1 MLKSRTK
8 WQLPQIVD
16 EKEIATLAT
25 ENQVSPFLIK
35 LLSNRQINTTEK
47 IQPFLNPETQ
57 PLHDPFLMHDMEKAV
72 ARIHQ
77 GIEEGENILVYGDYD
92 ADGITS
98 TTVLLE
104 TLETLGANASF
115 YLPNR
120 FIDGYGPNVA
130 AFEKAIEAGVSLIVT
145 VDNGVAGHEAIARAG
160 ELGVDVIVTDHH
172 ELPAELPAAFA
183 IVHPAHPEGAYPFK
197 QLAGVGVAFK
207 LATALLDEVPE
218 EMLDLVA
225 IGTVA
230 DLVSLTDENR
240 TLVAKGLRLLKDTE
254 RIGLHAL
261 CQVAGI
267 DQESLTEES
276 IGFGLSPRLNAVGR
290 LGDASPGVKL
300 LSTFDPEEAA
310 LLAKEI
316 DTINKKRQ
324 EIVETITQEALA
336 LVAEQAEHAVL
347 VLEKAGWHEGVLGIV
362 ASKIVSETGKP
373 AVVLTRDP
381 DKGLLKGSAR
391 SVGAFNLYKALNEKR
406 TLFTHFGG
414 HHMAAGMSF
423 PIENLAAV
431 QTQLDDYAKAHF
443 SATDLMSETQIDEV
457 LTIPEATLGF
467 IQELN
472 QLAPFGTDNPKPILL
487 FKEVN
492 YTDMKKIGANKNHL
506 KCQLV
511 MEDASLDVVGFGIG
525 EVVDQV
531 SATAKLSVIGKLGI
545 NEWQGNKKPQLLLED
560 IAIEGTQI
568 FDCRKSHVANEI
580 WANNDT
586 HFVVFSRK
594 VYKKEV
600 PNMVDDA
607 RISIISTLEDAQQ
620 FVTAEQS
627 LTFIDCPP
635 TLELMTAVLEGNQPE
650 NIYACF
656 INPDEA
662 YLNGM
667 PSRENFMTLFKFF
680 SQYQNIDVRY
690 KINALAQAIKLKEN
704 LLIFMIHVFFEAG
717 FVTIDDGILNIV
729 EAPDKKELTEM
740 PSYEK
745 RIKKMEAERLLV
757 YSNYQ
762 DLVAWF
768 QQL

>member
-1 MLKSRTK
+1 M
-8 WQLPQIVD
+8 PQIVD
-16 EKEIATLAT
+16 EKEVTELAA

-35 LLSNRQINTTEK
+35 LLLNRQINTTEK
-47 IQPFLNPETQ
+47 IQAFLNPENQ
-57 PLHDPFLMHDMEKAV
+57 PLHDPFLMYDMENAV

-77 GIEEGENILVYGDYD
+77 GIEEGESILVYGDYD

-145 VDNGVAGHEAIARAG
+145 VDNGVAGHEAIARAK

-172 ELPAELPAAFA
+172 ELPAELPDAFA
-183 IVHPAHPEGAYPFK
+183 IVHPAHPKGTYPFK

-207 LATALLDEVPE
+207 LATALLEEVPE

-240 TLVAKGLRLLKDTE
+240 TLVARGLHLLKDTE

-261 CQVAGI
+261 CKVAGI

-276 IGFGLSPRLNAVGR
+276 IGFGLSPRLNAIGR

-300 LSTFDPEEAA
+300 LSTFDPEEAES
-310 LLAKEI
+310 LAKEI
-316 DTINKKRQ
+316 DGINKERQ
-324 EIVETITQEALA
+324 AIVETITQEALQ
-336 LVAEQAEHAVL
+336 LVTEQSDHAVL
-347 VLEKAGWHEGVLGIV
+347 VLEKEGWHEGVLGIV

-373 AVVLTRDP
+373 TVVLTRHT

-391 SVGAFNLYKALNEKR
+391 SVGAFNLYEALNEKR
-406 TLFTHFGG
+406 SLFTHFGG

-431 QTQLDDYAKAHF
+431 QTQLDQYAKAHF
-443 SATDLMSETQIDEV
+443 SEADLTPVTQIDEAI
-457 LTIPEATLGF
+457 TIPEATLAF

-472 QLAPFGTDNPKPILL
+472 QLAPFGTDNLKPVML
-487 FKEVN
+487 FKDVN
-492 YTDMKKIGANKNHL
+492 YTDIKKIGANKNHL
-506 KCQLV
+506 KCQIIA
-511 MEDASLDVVGFGIG
+511 DDTSLDVVGFGIG
-525 EVVDQV
+525 EVVDHV
-531 SATAKLSVIGKLGI
+531 SATAKLSVVGKLGI
-545 NEWQGNKKPQLLLED
+545 NEWQGNKKPQLLLDD
-560 IAIEGTQI
+560 IAVEGTQV
-568 FDCRKSHVANEI
+568 FDCRKSHVSNEI
-580 WANNDT
+580 WENKET
-586 HFVVFSRK
+586 HFVLFSRK

-600 PNMVDDA
+600 PTTVDDS
-607 RISIISTLEDAQQ
+607 RISIITTLEDAQNFQ
-620 FVTAEQS
+620 TAEQS

-635 TLELMTAVLEGNQPE
+635 ELELITAVLKGNQPE

-662 YLNGM
+662 YLNGV
-667 PSRENFMTLFKFF
+667 PSRENFTVLFKFF

-690 KINALAQAIKLKEN
+690 KIKPLAQAVKLKEN

-717 FVTIDDGILNIV
+717 FVTIDDGVLNIV
-729 EAPDKKELTEM
+729 EEPAKKELTEM

-768 QQL
+768 QNQ